1 MDAAHGQALRRSAPP
16 NIIVEPDAL
25 LRHADDPMAFGS
37 SSTLLPGIGVDITLR
52 VVGSGGRPLP
62 KATVSVF
69 GQGFP
74 AQGQTDDK
82 GEVTVTLFS
91 GPIET
96 VQAVYVK
103 PVADYWDRMIQNP
116 GLQSGGV
123 NTLQLRQLS
132 DSFRG
137 FPESGIAGWGQRL
150 MKLDQLDPTL
160 AGQGVKI
167 GIVDSGCDNTHPQLG
182 HVTRGVDFTNNGDKT
197 SWVKDMISHGTHCAG
212 IITGASNRLPGI
224 R

>member
-16 NIIVEPDAL
+16 NIMVEPEAL

-37 SSTLLPGIGVDITLR
+37 SMTLLPGIGVDITLR

-103 PVADYWDRMIQNP
+103 PVADSWDRMIQNP

-123 NTLQLRQLS
+123 KTLELR
-132 DSFRG
+132 R
-137 FPESGIAGWGQRL
+137 P
-150 MKLDQLDPTL
+150 
-160 AGQGVKI
+160 
-167 GIVDSGCDNTHPQLG
+167 SGCVSAVP
-182 HVTRGVDFTNNGDKT
+182 
-197 SWVKDMISHGTHCAG
+197 A
-212 IITGASNRLPGI
+212 PG
-224 R
+224 RACWRQ